1 MLLAVYSRIWF
12 SIWCIYIS
20 RCRSRPAQ
28 PITIPS
34 RFNMHLLNMFMAD
47 HTPKSSNSLQA
58 FEEAAI
64 VIRGLLDGSVRV
76 FYSFIL
82 FSK

>member
-1 MLLAVYSRIWF
+1 
-12 SIWCIYIS
+12 
-20 RCRSRPAQ
+20 
-28 PITIPS
+28 
-34 RFNMHLLNMFMAD
+34 MFMAD